1 MENPEPRHAAVLH
14 GSVPF
19 CAVSPGMVPVAAGEG
34 GAAICPSHRRA
45 AVMDGNRMIIK
56 SN

>member
-19 CAVSPGMVPVAAGEG
+19 CAVSPGMVPAAAGEG
-34 GAAICPSHRRA
+34 GTAICPSHRRA